1 MESILT
7 IFGYKE
13 ISKNYLVSTNVTQSN
28 IKEDFFELPAVIP
41 SSKVK
46 PPSME
51 IEMDIPSHC
60 RQNEFQIRSQEDLQD
75 LSNCEILIGNL
86 IIQDFDYP
94 IITFNNLEKI
104 LGNLTIKKSPEIVR
118 IEAPLME
125 LISGSFSMFELT
137 SLALISFPA
146 LKWVNILDW
155 KILPIL
161 SNVHFNN
168 EIQGIESITIS
179 DTSLTGFSG
188 FLADTIDNLD
198 INNNRFLD
206 TIESNVEVIRGK
218 LHIGANANDA
228 KVSLPKLKQINRV
241 SISNVERLNLDELES
256 VDDSLSLTNN
266 YFQQIKF
273 PKLSYVGGSLSLSG
287 NEMVNDLEF
296 PNLSELGGG
305 LVLTNNS
312 LVERVNF
319 LPKLRIIGGALEL
332 VGVIK
337 EISLKNLKLCK
348 GSASVKSTSPVFDC
362 AKWSRSEI
370 ILVVRGGKIECTDA
384 NNEKITSRTKD
395 DGGELITNSTLDV
408 EYHENKS
415 NFAVLTTELSFI
427 KFFTIL
433 MFSFAII

>member
-218 LHIGANANDA
+218 LHIGADR
-228 KVSLPKLKQINRV
+228 K
-241 SISNVERLNLDELES
+241 S
-256 VDDSLSLTNN
+256 V
-266 YFQQIKF
+266 
-273 PKLSYVGGSLSLSG
+273 V
-287 NEMVNDLEF
+287 
-296 PNLSELGGG
+296 
-305 LVLTNNS
+305 
-312 LVERVNF
+312 
-319 LPKLRIIGGALEL
+319 
-332 VGVIK
+332 
-337 EISLKNLKLCK
+337 
-348 GSASVKSTSPVFDC
+348 
-362 AKWSRSEI
+362 
-370 ILVVRGGKIECTDA
+370 
-384 NNEKITSRTKD
+384 
-395 DGGELITNSTLDV
+395 
-408 EYHENKS
+408 
-415 NFAVLTTELSFI
+415 
-427 KFFTIL
+427 
-433 MFSFAII
+433 

>member
-1 MESILT
+1 
-7 IFGYKE
+7 
-13 ISKNYLVSTNVTQSN
+13 
-28 IKEDFFELPAVIP
+28 
-41 SSKVK
+41 
-46 PPSME
+46 
-51 IEMDIPSHC
+51 MDIPSHC

-218 LHIGANANDA
+218 LHIGANANDV

-273 PKLSYVGGSLSLSG
+273 PKI
-287 NEMVNDLEF
+287 
-296 PNLSELGGG
+296 EL
-305 LVLTNNS
+305 
-312 LVERVNF
+312 
-319 LPKLRIIGGALEL
+319 
-332 VGVIK
+332 
-337 EISLKNLKLCK
+337 C
-348 GSASVKSTSPVFDC
+348 
-362 AKWSRSEI
+362 WW
-370 ILVVRGGKIECTDA
+370 
-384 NNEKITSRTKD
+384 
-395 DGGELITNSTLDV
+395 
-408 EYHENKS
+408 
-415 NFAVLTTELSFI
+415 
-427 KFFTIL
+427 
-433 MFSFAII
+433 

>member
-1 MESILT
+1 
-7 IFGYKE
+7 
-13 ISKNYLVSTNVTQSN
+13 
-28 IKEDFFELPAVIP
+28 
-41 SSKVK
+41 
-46 PPSME
+46 
-51 IEMDIPSHC
+51 MDIPSHC
-60 RQNEFQIRSQEDLQD
+60 RQNEFQIRSQEDMQE
-75 LSNCEILIGNL
+75 LSSCDVLVGNV
-86 IIQDFDYP
+86 IITDFDYP
-94 IITFNNLEKI
+94 IITFSNLEKI
-104 LGNLTIKKSPEIVR
+104 LGNLTIRKCPEVVR
-118 IEAPLME
+118 IEAPVME
-125 LISGSFSMFELT
+125 LISGSFTMFELT
-137 SLALISFPA
+137 SLALISYPA
-146 LKWVNILDW
+146 LKWVNVLDW
-155 KILPIL
+155 RILPIL

-188 FLADTIDNLD
+188 FLADTIENLD

-228 KVSLPKLKQINRV
+228 KVSLPKLKQINRLSV
-241 SISNVERLNLDELES
+241 SNVERLNVDELES
-256 VDDSLSLTNN
+256 VEESLSLANN

-273 PKLSYVGGSLSLSG
+273 PKLSYVGGTLSLSG

-312 LVERVNF
+312 LIERVNF
-319 LPKLRIIGGALEL
+319 FPKLRIIGGALEL
-332 VGVIK
+332 VGAIK

-348 GSASVKSTSPVFDC
+348 GSASVKSTSPLFDC

-370 ILVVRGGKIECTDA
+370 VLVVRGGKIECTDA

-395 DGGELITNSTLDV
+395 DGGELITNTTLDV

-415 NFAVLTTELSFI
+415 NLAVSTTELSSFQ
-427 KFFTIL
+427 FVAIL
-433 MFSFAII
+433 ITLILSLVSF